1 MIELLGV
8 EILDVQMFLAL
19 LFLIF
24 FCKYVDLNYRD
35 GLNSKLSQI
44 FTIREFKMYERKG
57 YLMEKQA
64 RNKITKIIA
73 ILSILVIAIASTSG
87 CMGQQKNTIKVSGAF
102 ALYPMMGRWAEEYG
116 KIHPEVKID
125 VSAGG
130 AGKGMSDAIQGIVH
144 IGMVSRDIYQSE
156 IDQGI
161 FWVSVAKDA
170 VVATINANNPVANT
184 ILTRGIT
191 KQQFVDIFITR
202 NIKTWGELVDNPAV
216 TDKIRV
222 YTRSDACGAAKTWA
236 KYLGDYTQDD
246 LTNAADSAI
255 NGDPNLAA
263 AIQGDKPGIGYN
275 NINFIYDPET
285 KKPFNGIKPV
295 PIDLNENA
303 ILDENENFY
312 DNRTN
317 IVNAIA
323 SNVYPSPPA
332 RALHLVTKNS
342 FTKVAK
348 EFVYWILTDGQ
359 QYVPDN
365 GYIQLSEDMIDEQI
379 EYLEQG
385 ERPETT

>member
-1 MIELLGV
+1 MSEVKRYPPG
-8 EILDVQMFLAL
+8 
-19 LFLIF
+19 
-24 FCKYVDLNYRD
+24 
-35 GLNSKLSQI
+35 
-44 FTIREFKMYERKG
+44 
-57 YLMEKQA
+57 KQA
-64 RNKITKIIA
+64 RNKMTKIGVV
-73 ILSILVIAIASTSG
+73 LVIVMIGVVGTCG
-87 CMGQQKNTIKVSGAF
+87 CLDDRKNTIKVSGAF
-102 ALYPMMGRWAEEYG
+102 ALYPMMGIWTEEYG

-130 AGKGMSDAIQGIVH
+130 AGKGMSDAIQGIVDM
-144 IGMVSRDIYQSE
+144 GMVSRDIYQSE

-170 VVATINANNPVANT
+170 VVATINSDNPVVDI

-191 KQQFVDIFITR
+191 KQQFVDIFITQ
-202 NIKTWGELVDNPAV
+202 NITTWGELVGDSNY
-216 TDKIRV
+216 TDTIRV

-236 KYLGDYTQDD
+236 KYLGEYTQDD

-263 AIQGDKPGIGYN
+263 AVQGDERGIGYN

-295 PIDLNENA
+295 PIDLDENG
-303 ILDENENFY
+303 ILDDDENFY
-312 DNRTN
+312 DNRAD

-323 SNVYPSPPA
+323 SNAYPSPPA

-342 FTKVAK
+342 FTGVTK

-359 QYVPDN
+359 QYVPDG
-365 GYIQLSEDMIDEQI
+365 GYIQLSEEMIGEQI
-379 EYLEQG
+379 KYLEQG
-385 ERPETT
+385 ERPETV